1 MHSPNP
7 RIIVVDAEQ
16 KLHHLVRAAM
26 ELMGRRPRLIE
37 TFTADDALYELKLS
51 APDMLITAHTLG
63 DTSDGPILALS
74 AKREIAALPVIVLGN
89 EDDPEMDAETISQSP
104 FEYLRRPL
112 APEKFI
118 RTLRI
123 ALDGPE
129 AAPKEPALEQE
140 IIPVP
145 HLEYTEKIRSV
156 LMRLLR
162 DVGAMA
168 IVLADRNGKIIS
180 REGAAGFVDTELI
193 AAALAPGFTDTIKLL
208 SVVGEQPRVLKH
220 YDGERNSV
228 FGLGLG
234 LHHFLCVVFDHN
246 APATALASVKRY
258 GGAAVNDILEGL
270 GEVAFDTHP
279 PLISHPHKAEAKR
292 KTKTQEMKVVQSAAP
307 AKGLDAPPTPTAP
320 PEPALPKLEP
330 ISNFDPGLLDALD
343 HVDLSQADALFDP
356 DQLARQALALA
367 GESRITFDDAL
378 TQGIIGDS
386 DE

>member
-37 TFTADDALYELKLS
+37 TFTADDALYELRLS
-51 APDMLITAHTLG
+51 TPDLLITAHTLG

-89 EDDPEMDAETISQSP
+89 EDDPEMDAETIAQSP

-129 AAPKEPALEQE
+129 AAPKEAAMEQE

-145 HLEYTEKIRSV
+145 QLEYTEKIRSV

-168 IVLADRNGKIIS
+168 ILLADRNGKVIS
-180 REGAAGFVDTELI
+180 REGAAGFVDIELI
-193 AAALAPGFTDTIKLL
+193 AAALAPGFTDTMKLL

-234 LHHFLCVVFDHN
+234 LHHFLCVVFDQN

-258 GGAAVNDILEGL
+258 GGTAINDILDSIGDF
-270 GEVAFDTHP
+270 AFDTNP
-279 PLISHPHKAEAKR
+279 PAVIHPHKADTKR
-292 KTKTQEMKVVQSAAP
+292 KTRTQEMKAVQGAASAKAP
-307 AKGLDAPPTPTAP
+307 ETPPTPTAP
-320 PEPALPKLEP
+320 PEPTLPKLEP
-330 ISNFDPGLLDALD
+330 IADFDPGLLDALD

-356 DQLARQALALA
+356 EQLAQQAMALAT
-367 GESRITFDDAL
+367 ESRITFDDAL